1 MEDELFEDLKAELS
15 VTDENFNEAT
25 LLSKIKGALRE
36 IRLARRYPSYYTE
49 SQVKSDMESFYSNA
63 RKLALYDYNLV
74 GAEGQESHGENGVSR
89 SYTDRNKNFAGV
101 IPLARS

>member
-101 IPLARS
+101 IPLARL